1 VTDMKI
7 ELDLNTILGFEYD
20 EDGEPVGRRELR
32 GELVAMMAR
41 TLLSDVRNQAVE
53 EVRAAVSEQV
63 RSEVS
68 KVIQNAMAQP
78 IQQTTPWGE
87 RKGESTTVLELI
99 RLQIEAFLSNSG
111 RGRDSYNREPG
122 NLKDLIAD
130 ATNAVLSKELKS
142 DIDAVRRQI
151 NTQIQEH
158 ALKAA
163 AESLTRGLK
172 V

>member
-1 VTDMKI
+1 VTAMKV
-7 ELDLNTILGFEYD
+7 ELDLNTLLGFEYD
-20 EDGEPVGRRELR
+20 EDGEPIGRRELR
-32 GELVAMMAR
+32 GELVALMAR
-41 TLLSDVRNQAVE
+41 TLMSDMRNEAMAD
-53 EVRAAVSEQV
+53 VRAAVHEQV
-63 RSEVS
+63 RDEVK
-68 KVIQNAMAQP
+68 KVVQEAMAKP
-78 IQQTTPWGE
+78 IQQTTTWGE
-87 RKGESTTVLELI
+87 PKGEPTTVLELI

-130 ATNAVLSKELKS
+130 ATNAVLSKELRS
-142 DIDAVRRQI
+142 EIDVVKRQI